1 MLPFIKMKV
10 LLNYPF
16 EGDFRIFGFSMKYSS
31 SYWGSIRTPPH
42 LHALCC
48 QGSWRRATNVGGDAN
63 WIVMLP
69 GRSLRCTRRFWQQW
83 CRIPVEHVEI
93 DAWHVLED
101 WWPDLARFGI
111 TRDNADNGWNAVFV
125 SYKSKHISGSTCS
138 SNLCPFQAKSKTV
151 LHLAE
156 LRRSWWWA
164 ALLEQFVDMGRAP
177 WSYPVGGYWWN
188 TVESYRIMSVN
199 LMKFTE
205 ISQDTKQLLKGTPKQ
220 LPQVSINAPS
230 TSDLLFTTV
239 SAVASTDALHIF
251 FIWGFP

>member
-1 MLPFIKMKV
+1 M
-10 LLNYPF
+10 
-16 EGDFRIFGFSMKYSS
+16 RITVEMQFLFLTNQNISQA
-31 SYWGSIRTPPH
+31 RHVP
-42 LHALCC
+42 
-48 QGSWRRATNVGGDAN
+48 ATSAY
-63 WIVMLP
+63 
-69 GRSLRCTRRFWQQW
+69 R
-83 CRIPVEHVEI
+83 
-93 DAWHVLED
+93 
-101 WWPDLARFGI
+101 
-111 TRDNADNGWNAVFV
+111 
-125 SYKSKHISGSTCS
+125 
-138 SNLCPFQAKSKTV
+138 FQAKSKTV

-230 TSDLLFTTV
+230 TSSLLFKTV